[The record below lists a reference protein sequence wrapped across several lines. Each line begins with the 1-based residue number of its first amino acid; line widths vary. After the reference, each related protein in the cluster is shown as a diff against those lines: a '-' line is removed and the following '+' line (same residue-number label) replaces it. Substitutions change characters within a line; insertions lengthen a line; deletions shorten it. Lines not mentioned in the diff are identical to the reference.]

1 MKIGLSYSRC
11 VKDIFDGKV
20 DISDILVIV
29 AGTKFDPADDE
40 QWTSVWRGYT
50 QWGRAWSGPGHHVD
64 NIREQQFREITL
76 ALYNSGKLHQPRK
89 FGSENDYRTGKEFW
103 LEAVLPSSEL
113 EQNPAAKKAWDQF
126 QIVAGLVGVSIS
138 NKVW

>member
-20 DISDILVIV
+20 NISDILVIV
-29 AGTKFDPADDE
+29 ARTKFDPTDDKS
-40 QWTSVWRGYT
+40 WDNIWRGYT
-50 QWGRAWSGPGHHVD
+50 QWGGAWSGPGHHVD
-64 NIREQQFREITL
+64 NTHEQQFREITL
-76 ALYNSGKLHQPRK
+76 QLHNSGKLHQPRN
-89 FGSENDYRTGKEFW
+89 FGSENDSRSRKEVW

>member
-29 AGTKFDPADDE
+29 AGTKFDPTDDE
-40 QWTSVWRGYT
+40 QWTRVWRGYT

-64 NIREQQFREITL
+64 NTHEHQFREITL
-76 ALYNSGKLHQPRK
+76 ALYNSGKLHQPRN
-89 FGSENDYRTGKEFW
+89 FGDENDSHSVKAVW

-126 QIVAGLVGVSIS
+126 QTVAGLVGVSIS